1 MKTHTGRAIEYLEA
15 IGWTAGIV
23 ERKLA
28 RTVSKDLFGFADIM
42 AVNSKDSAGTL
53 AVQVTDHTDVSK
65 RLKKL
70 LNEPRAVEC
79 LKCGWRIEVWG
90 IRDEPDRNGKYLK
103 ARTLKLEDGEVRVID
118 GSLVLDV

>member
-23 ERKLA
+23 ERRLSKK
-28 RTVSKDLFGFADIM
+28 VQKDLFGFADIV
-42 AVNSKDSAGTL
+42 AINSSDWSGTL
-53 AVQVTDHTDVSK
+53 AVQVTDHTSVSK
-65 RLKKL
+65 RLKKT
-70 LNEPRAVEC
+70 LNEPRAIEC

-90 IRDEPDRNGKYLK
+90 IRDKPDSKGKYLK
-103 ARTLKLEDGEVRVID
+103 SRTLKLEDGEVRVIE